1 VKVATARALSMA
13 RGYSRLPATRPDLGS
28 QRRRPRAKV
37 RPGGTAM
44 REIVNGIVMWSWL
57 SEPHAYNFNGYFVR
71 HPGGNLCIDPVEP
84 GDDVLALLRR
94 EGVARILIT
103 NRNHVRK
110 ASLVREQTGAPVAI
124 HPADAAY
131 ARGQGAVIDAELRAG
146 ERVGPF
152 AVVGVPGKSPGE
164 VALYDATRRLIV
176 VGDALIGNPP
186 GRLSL
191 LREKVM
197 DDPPRLRESVEV
209 LTSLEIDTVLV
220 GDGEPVLRE
229 AGARLRELV
238 ATFPA

>member
-1 VKVATARALSMA
+1 MH
-13 RGYSRLPATRPDLGS
+13 
-28 QRRRPRAKV
+28 
-37 RPGGTAM
+37 
-44 REIVNGIVMWSWL
+44 EIVDGIVMWSWL
-57 SEPHAYNFNGYFVR
+57 SEPHGYDFNGYFVR
-71 HPGGNLCIDPVEP
+71 HRGGNLCIDPVEP

-110 ASLVREQTGAPVAI
+110 ANLVRAETGAPVAI
-124 HPADAAY
+124 HP
-131 ARGQGAVIDAELRAG
+131 AELRAG

-164 VALYDATRRLIV
+164 VALYDAARRLLV
-176 VGDALIGNPP
+176 VGDAVIGNPP

-197 DDPPRLRESVEV
+197 DDPPRLRESVEA
-209 LTSLEIDTVLV
+209 LTSLEIDTLLV
-220 GDGEPVLRE
+220 GDGEPILHE
-229 AGARLRELV
+229 AGSRLRELV